1 MERIV
6 IVGPSGAGKTTLARD
21 LNAKLE
27 IKVFHLDRFFWK
39 RNWER
44 RNRYDRMEL
53 LERLALANKQWI
65 IEGSYL
71 ESLEPG
77 LMEADTI
84 ILLEFPPLVCLW
96 RIIRRHY
103 EYPRFSRRDIPDTN
117 LRSDRQIS
125 KMKSRSQTRIGRIR
139 LVPLNADWYE
149 RCIDRFTFW
158 HLLKVL
164 IFPLRGRRKV
174 RQTLCNYSH
183 KHIITLRSKKEVK
196 DFLAQL
202 EQDVDI
208 KRNSSHVVTVRRER
222 NLAIRLILTI
232 YYFLARKS
240 ARTTTLLSRYSVE
253 YKMDEHSME

>member
-1 MERIV
+1 MILLLSRLASTTNKSSCILVVAIFNPAGRGRNGDENIRALQTRDRSGLRPLV
-6 IVGPSGAGKTTLARD
+6 SFYHFLPSKRASSKGRENRNVSGFCPQTLAFAPNVEHWDMRS
-21 LNAKLE
+21 
-27 IKVFHLDRFFWK
+27 LDK
-39 RNWER
+39 P
-44 RNRYDRMEL
+44 L
-53 LERLALANKQWI
+53 LIW
-65 IEGSYL
+65 
-71 ESLEPG
+71 P
-77 LMEADTI
+77 T
-84 ILLEFPPLVCLW
+84 
-96 RIIRRHY
+96 
-103 EYPRFSRRDIPDTN
+103 SRRSCNTN